1 MRNYSELWILMGF
14 NEIYILGGGGGE
26 FLGNR
31 YTILCLGNNY
41 YDLVFF
47 FIIVV
52 IISLYFGRLIL
63 SYFCNIGYFI

>member
-41 YDLVFF
+41 YDLFF
-47 FIIVV
+47 FFNHSCNYFLVFWAFNFIVF
-52 IISLYFGRLIL
+52 L
-63 SYFCNIGYFI
+63 

>member
-41 YDLVFF
+41 YDLFF
-47 FIIVV
+47 WKKT
-52 IISLYFGRLIL
+52 
-63 SYFCNIGYFI
+63 